1 VSEENRM
8 QFDELEPHD
17 EVEEERVV
25 AEESSNRT
33 FLIIAGIL
41 GAVALLALMCIAV
54 YAFILYPRTKA
65 NQNAQATEVAA
76 QQTLTGEI
84 VAGTATSAAQTS
96 VVAAYTATP
105 TITPIP
111 PSATPTIT
119 PTPVVA
125 MPTSAGAGAGGG
137 TVSAN
142 YATATARYTT
152 LEAIVTQNAAT
163 ANAAT
168 VKAPQATTIPKTGF
182 ADDVGL
188 PAMLGLAVLLVVVIF
203 LARRL
208 RTAS

>member
-1 VSEENRM
+1 M
-8 QFDELEPHD
+8 QFDNLEPH
-17 EVEEERVV
+17 EEAEEERAI

-33 FLIIAGIL
+33 FLIIAGAL
-41 GAVALLALMCIAV
+41 GTIALLALICIAV
-54 YAFILYPRTKA
+54 YALILLPRQTRT
-65 NQNAQATEVAA
+65 QNDRATAVAA
-76 QQTLTGEI
+76 QETQTGEI
-84 VAGTATSAAQTS
+84 VAGTATSAALTAI
-96 VVAAYTATP
+96 VAAYTATP

-111 PSATPTIT
+111 PSPTPTIT

-125 MPTSAGAGAGGG
+125 MPTTAGAGAGGG

-152 LEAIVTQNAAT
+152 LEAIVTSNAAT

-188 PAMLGLAVLLVVVIF
+188 PALLGLAVLLVVVIF

-208 RTAS
+208 RTAA